1 MAAVLA
7 CGEGAALSHRSAA
20 ALWKMLP
27 PASGPSHVS
36 TSARS
41 GRARQVGIRLH
52 RCGSLTPDLIA
63 ASDGIPVTTPART
76 VADLRGSVPV
86 WELRRAVRQAGFL
99 GLDLG
104 PETGSDGTRSELERD
119 FLRLCRRQRLPRPEV
134 NVRVGGWTVD
144 FLWRRER
151 LVVET
156 DGYGAH
162 RGRAAFEADHGRDL
176 DLRRRGLE
184 VRRFTYRQVHDAPAT
199 VAADLR
205 DALALSS

>member
-7 CGEGAALSHRSAA
+7 CGQGAALGHRSAA
-20 ALWKMLP
+20 ALWGMLA
-27 PASGPSHVS
+27 PAAESIHVS

-41 GRARQVGIRLH
+41 GRATKAGIHHH
-52 RCGSLTPDLIA
+52 RCPSLTPDLIVVP
-63 ASDGIPVTTPART
+63 DRIPVTTPART
-76 VADLRGSVPV
+76 VADLRGSVPA
-86 WELRRAVRQAGFL
+86 WELRRAVRQAEFL
-99 GLDLG
+99 GLGLG
-104 PETGSDGTRSELERD
+104 PGVESDRTRSELERD
-119 FLRLCRRQRLPRPEV
+119 FLGLCRRHRLPRPEV
-134 NVRVGGWTVD
+134 NVRVGRWTVD

-176 DLRRRGLE
+176 DLRRRGLT
-184 VRRFTYRQVHDAPAT
+184 VRRFTYRQVHDAHAA
-199 VAADLR
+199 VAAELR